1 MRMAVIGSGISGLA
15 AAWLLS
21 RKHEV
26 VLFEQEGHAGGHTYT
41 VQAPQGPAVDLGF
54 IVYNERNYPHLSAML
69 RTLDIATGDSPMSFA
84 VSIGGGDFEYAGD
97 GNVLR
102 MFAQRRNWLSARHH
116 RMWIQILRLNR
127 AVRGLLARDALPDV
141 SLGDWLDRHGYGD
154 ELRSRYLLPMCAA
167 IWSCSPREALAF
179 PFPAF
184 ARFFDA
190 HGLLQ
195 VIDGPKWRHV
205 SGGSRRYAQR
215 LLAEFSARGQLRLGT
230 PVRAVRRTDAAAW
243 VATHTGEERF
253 DAVVSAAHADQ
264 ALQLLADADEHER
277 TLLSPF
283 GAAAN
288 EAVLHTDVSL
298 MPRRRGAWCA
308 WNFLAPEE
316 GVGAGPVCVSY
327 WMNRLQALPG
337 QVPYIVTLNPWR
349 QPDPNKVLHRV
360 RFEHPVFSRAAMAA
374 QR

>member
-1 MRMAVIGSGISGLA
+1 
-15 AAWLLS
+15 
-21 RKHEV
+21 
-26 VLFEQEGHAGGHTYT
+26 
-41 VQAPQGPAVDLGF
+41 
-54 IVYNERNYPHLSAML
+54 
-69 RTLDIATGDSPMSFA
+69 
-84 VSIGGGDFEYAGD
+84 
-97 GNVLR
+97 
-102 MFAQRRNWLSARHH
+102 
-116 RMWIQILRLNR
+116 
-127 AVRGLLARDALPDV
+127 RGLLARDALPDV

-167 IWSCSPREALAF
+167 IWSCSPRDALAF
-179 PFPAF
+179 PFPSF

-215 LLAEFSARGQLRLGT
+215 LLAGFSARGQLRLGT
-230 PVRAVRRTDAAAW
+230 PVRAVRRTEAAAW
-243 VATHTGEERF
+243 VATDTGEERF

-264 ALQLLADADEHER
+264 ALRLLADADEHER
-277 TLLSPF
+277 ALLSPF

-288 EAVLHTDVSL
+288 EAVLHTDASL

-316 GVGAGPVCVSY
+316 GIGAGPVCVSY

-349 QPDPNKVLHRV
+349 QPDPDKVLHRV

-374 QR
+374 QRRLPEIQGKRHVWFAGAWTGFGFHEDGLRSAVEIATVFGCPPPWSVPAPAPHVEPAAPALSPGVEAA